1 MIIDMRI
8 YTTNNIIDIRDIYT
22 YTINNKG
29 NTLVII
35 TQKDTRIQYDLREI
49 VQIEVIAKVGK
60 QNWIMATLF

>member
-1 MIIDMRI
+1 MRI

-49 VQIEVIAKVGK
+49 VQIEVITKVGK
-60 QNWIMATLF
+60 QNWIIATLF

>member
-49 VQIEVIAKVGK
+49 VQTEVITKVGK

>member
-1 MIIDMRI
+1 MRI

-29 NTLVII
+29 NTVVII

>member
-29 NTLVII
+29 NTLVVI

-49 VQIEVIAKVGK
+49 VQTEVITKVGK

>member
-49 VQIEVIAKVGK
+49 VQIEVITKVGK

>member
-1 MIIDMRI
+1 MRI